1 MKKLKSNKIKLSV
14 KDKKRIEATI
24 KKLES
29 MQFSVGHPTN
39 SVELLKKYSR

>member
-1 MKKLKSNKIKLSV
+1 MKKNLKAVTKKRLKRDPKIEAKIKRFS
-14 KDKKRIEATI
+14 
-24 KKLES
+24 S